1 MSVGCH
7 CAVMAMPLLK
17 RCGLLA
23 ALLEVSSESESAN
36 VSQTQHLK
44 EGRVDTL
51 ALTGLRGFAAL
62 HLG

>member
-1 MSVGCH
+1 MRSKNFSIFFFFV
-7 CAVMAMPLLK
+7 
-17 RCGLLA
+17 
-23 ALLEVSSESESAN
+23 EVSESESAN

-62 HLG
+62 HLDQDMAAI